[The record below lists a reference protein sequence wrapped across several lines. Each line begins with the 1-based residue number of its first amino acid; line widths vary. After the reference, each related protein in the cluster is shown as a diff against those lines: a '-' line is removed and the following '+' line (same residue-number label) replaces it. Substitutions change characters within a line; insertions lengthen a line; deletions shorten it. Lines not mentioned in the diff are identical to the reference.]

1 MAEEQQG
8 GFYRVEVIASLF
20 GVTVRRVQQ
29 LTQEGII
36 STTKTKEG
44 NRYELAPTIQRYVK
58 YLSDKAYGKSKS
70 EKEAELREQKL
81 QAEIALKESQG
92 EMHRLKTEIASVSTS
107 TSRK

>member
-36 STTKTKEG
+36 STTKTKEV
-44 NRYELAPTIQRYVK
+44 NEQDRPNIVK
-58 YLSDKAYGKSKS
+58 VKHKVTGK
-70 EKEAELREQKL
+70 EFE
-81 QAEIALKESQG
+81 
-92 EMHRLKTEIASVSTS
+92 V
-107 TSRK
+107 SRKYYETYNQVLDLV